1 MDAGSARRRLTALAN
16 HTRDGPAASSALPPL
31 RYRCLVQ
38 DPVDGP
44 SATPGG
50 RRWFCPHAA
59 TGNYEGGFDAAD
71 ADVDAIAAAVHEDG
85 YAVVR
90 GGLPVSFVEECAVAF
105 ALRLES
111 HVTRIGENDPKTRN
125 RGPYRHYIDLPAV
138 LPFARVVSAPLVAA
152 IVHRLLGP
160 HAAADRLASDTP
172 LGVGSVY
179 QAVHLDVAQVC
190 LCVCV
195 CVCLCVCARARAR
208 VCVALSISR
217 SFHTY

>member
-105 ALRLES
+105 AFRLES
-111 HVTRIGENDPKTRN
+111 HE
-125 RGPYRHYIDLPAV
+125 
-138 LPFARVVSAPLVAA
+138 
-152 IVHRLLGP
+152 
-160 HAAADRLASDTP
+160 DRRERPED
-172 LGVGSVY
+172 
-179 QAVHLDVAQVC
+179 AQQ
-190 LCVCV
+190 
-195 CVCLCVCARARAR
+195 R
-208 VCVALSISR
+208 ALSPLHRPSR
-217 SFHTY
+217 RAAVRAGRFCTAGRSDRPPTARPTRRG